1 LPRTKKITQDIILRI
16 LQTAK
21 NGGEGHVPSSLS
33 ILNILE
39 VLYAYYIKKNGDNKF
54 ILSKGHGCISLYAI
68 LEKYKFIKNI
78 NTFCKFN
85 SNFGGHPDSN
95 KINGIETS
103 TGSLGHGFPFG
114 IGLAM
119 AKKIKNE
126 RGKIIT
132 LIGDGECNEGTIWE
146 SCLLA
151 SHHSLN
157 NLICIVDHNKSTNR
171 ALKVDDLNKKFSSFG
186 WQTLSINGHNKNQI
200 FKALKKQQKKPFA
213 IIANTI
219 KGKGIKFM
227 ENNPEWHH
235 KKIDKKTIEKYILET
250 IK

>member
-1 LPRTKKITQDIILRI
+1 MPRTKKINQDIILKI
-16 LQTAK
+16 LKTAK

-39 VLYAYYIKKNGDNKF
+39 VLYAHYIKKNGHNRF

-78 NTFCKFN
+78 DTFCKFN

-95 KINGIETS
+95 KINGVETS
-103 TGSLGHGFPFG
+103 TGSLGHGFPFS

-126 RGKIIT
+126 QGKIIT

-151 SHHSLN
+151 SHHNLD
-157 NLICIVDHNKSTNR
+157 NLICIIDHNRSTNR
-171 ALKVDDLNKKFSSFG
+171 ALKVDDLNKKFLSFG
-186 WQTLSINGHNKNQI
+186 WQTLSIDGHNKNQI
-200 FKALKKQQKKPFA
+200 YRALKKQKRKPLA

-235 KKIDKKTIEKYILET
+235 KKIDNKIIEKYILEGN
-250 IK
+250 

>member
-1 LPRTKKITQDIILRI
+1 LPRTKKINQDIILKI
-16 LQTAK
+16 LKTAK

-39 VLYAYYIKKNGDNKF
+39 VLYAHYIKKNGHNRF

-78 NTFCKFN
+78 DTFCKFN

-95 KINGIETS
+95 KINGVETS
-103 TGSLGHGFPFG
+103 TGSLGHGFPFS

-126 RGKIIT
+126 QGKIIT

-151 SHHSLN
+151 SHHNLD
-157 NLICIVDHNKSTNR
+157 NLICIIDHNRSTNR
-171 ALKVDDLNKKFSSFG
+171 ALKVDDLNKKFLSFG
-186 WQTLSINGHNKNQI
+186 WQTLSIDGHNKNQI
-200 FKALKKQQKKPFA
+200 YRALKKQKRKPLA

-235 KKIDKKTIEKYILET
+235 KKIDNKIIEKYILEGN
-250 IK
+250 